1 MVICYSGGEI
11 VGDKILEVL
20 FWLGKDG
27 IRVCIGD
34 DEGFCGDWDR
44 SSGLRVYVN
53 LVVYMLWIFI

>member
-1 MVICYSGGEI
+1 M
-11 VGDKILEVL
+11 
-20 FWLGKDG
+20 GKDG
-27 IRVCIGD
+27 IRVCRGD